1 MANTTFSGPVRS
13 QGGFFS
19 ISKNASTGAVTT
31 LSSISSTGVSSF
43 DANKLATEAGTGIT
57 AGTGTV
63 YQSSVQR
70 VGGIIVTE
78 IFIDLTGLRSFANGK
93 AIGVNGS
100 TNPAHFG
107 QIVTTQNGTMIAGS
121 MECLEAPAG
130 GNSNIDVFR
139 SVSGVEQP
147 NANHGSIVLDGGAF
161 SLGTKQI
168 FTSMVPP
175 DNFIYLSNG
184 AGSDNADYTAGK
196 FLITLIGYQA

>member
-1 MANTTFSGPVRS
+1 
-13 QGGFFS
+13 
-19 ISKNASTGAVTT
+19 
-31 LSSISSTGVSSF
+31 
-43 DANKLATEAGTGIT
+43 
-57 AGTGTV
+57 
-63 YQSSVQR
+63 
-70 VGGIIVTE
+70 
-78 IFIDLTGLRSFANGK
+78 
-93 AIGVNGS
+93 
-100 TNPAHFG
+100 
-107 QIVTTQNGTMIAGS
+107 

-139 SVSGVEQP
+139 SISGAEQP